1 MRPTAIGALKYSWR
15 AARTR
20 ACGAERWRSTSTR
33 VSRRNA
39 PPVWN
44 VTFSVFVMSSPVI
57 ERVIADPLGSAAHC
71 FPAALV
77 RGDSPTHLVEARRGL
92 EASSSPASARS
103 RTLADVALLAVPQ
116 PYDFDVSLDRFKFW

>member
-1 MRPTAIGALKYSWR
+1 MSPTAIGALKYSRR

-44 VTFSVFVMSSPVI
+44 VTFSIFVMSSPVV
-57 ERVIADPLGSAAHC
+57 ERVIADPAEWVGRTLL
-71 FPAALV
+71 PAALV
-77 RGDSPTHLVEARRGL
+77 GGDSPTHLV
-92 EASSSPASARS
+92 
-103 RTLADVALLAVPQ
+103 
-116 PYDFDVSLDRFKFW
+116 